1 MTFETN
7 LTTFNFNKE
16 TMELLLAEGSK
27 TEEVLEMME
36 SVGFSKDLT
45 SFLMSVKDV
54 DYNSI
59 MMRTRL
65 YVKMGKSFDSVKHSF
80 DAFPSSVHLVK
91 HLYGETSAVEPV
103 AVEPVAVE
111 PVAVEP
117 VKQVKQTKQVVVED
131 ETSLLENDIVES
143 DNDSEEADSD
153 SESGDPFEQ
162 FFDQCVKKEQGG
174 KIKTK
179 EGYEFFL
186 KWYNQHFSESDE
198 PDKNEFKEYL
208 NQRIGKKWKD
218 YVLVH

>member
-91 HLYGETSAVEPV
+91 HLYGETSVVEQIAVEPV
-103 AVEPVAVE
+103 VAKKTSVET
-111 PVAVEP
+111 
-117 VKQVKQTKQVVVED
+117 VKQAVVED
-131 ETSLLENDIVES
+131 ETSLLEKDIVES

>member
-1 MTFETN
+1 MT
-7 LTTFNFNKE
+7 
-16 TMELLLAEGSK
+16 
-27 TEEVLEMME
+27 
-36 SVGFSKDLT
+36 
-45 SFLMSVKDV
+45 VKDV

-65 YVKMGKSFDSVKHSF
+65 YVKMGKSFDSVKQSF

-91 HLYGETSAVEPV
+91 HLYGETSIVEPVAVKQVAVKQVAVKQV

-117 VKQVKQTKQVVVED
+117 VVTKQATVED
-131 ETSLLENDIVES
+131 ETSLLEKDIVDS
-143 DNDSEEADSD
+143 DNDSEEADSEEADSD